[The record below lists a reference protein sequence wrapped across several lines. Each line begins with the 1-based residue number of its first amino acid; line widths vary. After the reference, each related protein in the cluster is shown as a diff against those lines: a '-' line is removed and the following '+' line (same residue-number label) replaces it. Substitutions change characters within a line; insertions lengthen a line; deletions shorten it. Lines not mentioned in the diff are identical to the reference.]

1 MRLRLRWKILLFTV
15 PPLVALTFGTLWMV
29 NRSVSR
35 KVQVTVRQDLTR
47 ASAVFEDMIA
57 ARTRELAVAG
67 QVIVQDPRFFSVLTL
82 ASTGQDAQLKATV
95 KGVAAE
101 FNEITNSELFEVVDP
116 RNRGL
121 ASVGRVHIAVFGV
134 TQPQEAGPGGD
145 VVADKV
151 APQAPIR

>member
-1 MRLRLRWKILLFTV
+1 VRLRLRWKILLFTV

-35 KVQVTVRQDLTR
+35 KVQVNVRQDLTR

-101 FNEITNSELFEVVDP
+101 FNEITAPSCSRWSIRAIASSP
-116 RNRGL
+116 R
-121 ASVGRVHIAVFGV
+121 SGRVTSRRRAARAWSSRRSPDGRS
-134 TQPQEAGPGGD
+134 P
-145 VVADKV
+145 
-151 APQAPIR
+151 RS